1 MNVKIDGRFEDLT
14 WHCDCGK
21 EVDVSK
27 IMYYRKDGHINYRPL
42 IAAHVHNALKKGKTP
57 RMRMNCPARDCD
69 NFQVFIDRV
78 TPIWEGKKI
87 VGAILEG
94 HCDGTCE
101 KRVFQGFPVEKPV
114 L

>member
-1 MNVKIDGRFEDLT
+1 
-14 WHCDCGK
+14 
-21 EVDVSK
+21 
-27 IMYYRKDGHINYRPL
+27 
-42 IAAHVHNALKKGKTP
+42 
-57 RMRMNCPARDCD
+57 MRMNCPARDCD
-69 NFQVFIDRV
+69 NFHVFIDRV